1 MSFPEKALQTRPVC
15 AAENGACVNRRGRG
29 WSWTPGRTPEE
40 VLCLC
45 DLSFLENPNIQMCLL
60 QGKGRRGDTGSQTK
74 LTAYRSPPPGPLSV
88 LTFVGFNQSRSKGGT
103 HPSARDQQAPPL
115 SPQPSAH
122 LTWSPGREIPGRK
135 VSLSSRVSEPDTV
148 TLSINE
154 AETSNSESLNF

>member
-45 DLSFLENPNIQMCLL
+45 DLSFLQNPNIQMCLL
-60 QGKGRRGDTGSQTK
+60 QGKADGGHRLPNKASRIP
-74 LTAYRSPPPGPLSV
+74 LTSPRTLVSV
-88 LTFVGFNQSRSKGGT
+88 NLCRFQPKQIKGGT
-103 HPSARDQQAPPL
+103 RPSARDQQASSL

-122 LTWSPGREIPGRK
+122 LTRNAGRERPGRK
-135 VSLSSRVSEPDTV
+135 VSLSSQASEPDTV
-148 TLSINE
+148 TLTVNE
-154 AETSNSESLNF
+154 AETPSSKSLNF